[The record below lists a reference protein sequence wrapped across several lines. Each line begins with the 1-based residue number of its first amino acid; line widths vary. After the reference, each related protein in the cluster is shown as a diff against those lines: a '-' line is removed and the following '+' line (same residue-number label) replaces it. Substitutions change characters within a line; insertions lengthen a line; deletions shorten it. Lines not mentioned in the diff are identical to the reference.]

1 MAAFKCK
8 IINASTHDLIIKIV
22 GANAQF
28 NLHLAQNTSFITPQA
43 QFLNEG
49 ERLVIGWDDFDE
61 NIVSSGKI
69 TIDKKKKIT
78 LKDGG
83 VFGFAPG
90 PVSVEEED
98 DPTL

>member
-8 IINASTHDLIIKIV
+8 IENNSTHDLIIKVV

-28 NLHLAQNTSFITPQA
+28 NLHLNKGDSFITPPG

-61 NIVSSGKI
+61 NIIAFGQV
-69 TIDKKKKIT
+69 TIDKKKRIT
-78 LKDGG
+78 LKDGSVVG
-83 VFGFAPG
+83 HFGASAT
-90 PVSVEEED
+90 VQAVD
-98 DPTL
+98 DPNL

>member
-8 IINASTHDLIIKIV
+8 IINDSTHDLVIKLV

-28 NLHLAQNTSFITPQA
+28 NLHLAKGTSFITPSA

-49 ERLVIGWDDFDE
+49 ERVVIGWDDFDE
-61 NIVSSGKI
+61 DIVAFGKV

-83 VFGFAPG
+83 VSYAFVTSP
-90 PVSVEEED
+90 SVEAED